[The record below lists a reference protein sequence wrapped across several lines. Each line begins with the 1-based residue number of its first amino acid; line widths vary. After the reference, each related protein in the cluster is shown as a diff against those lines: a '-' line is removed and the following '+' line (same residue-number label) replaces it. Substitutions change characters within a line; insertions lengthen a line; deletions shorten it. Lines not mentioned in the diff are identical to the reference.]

1 MEAGD
6 VIDLMNDVEKVLA
19 NVTKN
24 KVPLTLYH
32 PLRQNR
38 KRP

>member
-1 MEAGD
+1 MEAVD

-24 KVPLTLYH
+24 KVPLTLYQ
-32 PLRQNR
+32 QNR